1 MKKLSTATM
10 SALAGGKCIDRE
22 PGQGQEHSGVNCPGM
37 CYASVIVFLNT
48 GHGLGNDGLVC
59 IV

>member
-1 MKKLSTATM
+1 MNKLSTLEMT
-10 SALAGGKCIDRE
+10 ALEGGKCINRE
-22 PGQGQEHSGVNCPGM
+22 PGQGEEHSGVACPGM

-48 GHGLGNDGLVC
+48 GHGLGSDGLVC